1 LEEERIA
8 ESRSSFR
15 SFSSSIPILRRR
27 GDGGMGLYPEK
38 TMRTR
43 AIRKEGLEPI
53 IRVIARNLSEH
64 NALLVEKTLL

>member
-1 LEEERIA
+1 
-8 ESRSSFR
+8 
-15 SFSSSIPILRRR
+15 
-27 GDGGMGLYPEK
+27 MGLYPEK